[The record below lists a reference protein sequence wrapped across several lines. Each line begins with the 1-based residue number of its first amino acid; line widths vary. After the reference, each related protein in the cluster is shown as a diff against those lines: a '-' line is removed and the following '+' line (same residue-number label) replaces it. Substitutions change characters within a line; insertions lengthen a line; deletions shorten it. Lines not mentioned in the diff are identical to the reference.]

1 MTETSSRTLAGVLAA
16 AGRPLASI
24 GERVEFTPREY
35 VIRQGTTVGHVFLVD
50 EGVFRA
56 EIPDRHGQPLEV
68 ARFGRGD
75 YFGEMAFLQGE
86 PASASVRAVTHAAA
100 WRIPHATLS
109 GVADEHPEVM
119 AVLASGLAARLTATN
134 ERFRDVRPGRLV
146 ACLGEAPEAA
156 IFLGHVLQSA
166 TRHLRRPVVVF
177 DLSSGARLL
186 PGVALPAVDELLAV
200 SRPVDH
206 LVELACGAADG
217 VFVSSG
223 EAAQAASTGLLSLA
237 SGLRRWAGLV
247 VIFGGERLAPV
258 LPEIE
263 DLDIAVRLQY
273 DGDTPAGLAASLPT
287 IRLRGDG
294 KLVPPGAVQALRF
307 LRGANLLRS
316 VPECEPLGGAHP
328 PGATNEPWSSV
339 DWTARHL
346 AGLKVGLAL
355 GAGTAK
361 AYAHIGV
368 VEELRRLGV
377 PIDYVAGANLGA
389 AVANAVAW
397 GTDMQPVQQM
407 FDRSF
412 TKALRFTF
420 PFHSFFTP
428 TILRRDLHLYNRRLK
443 FEHLPIPLSVI
454 TVDLNRREE
463 VILRSGF
470 VAPALIASMAVP
482 GLYPP
487 LRLDGRTLVDGGLL
501 NPVPVR
507 AVAEAGADVVIG
519 VKLTSVS
526 EQVQRTAG
534 VRKRRFWLAPPI
546 IDTIQQSFELMQWRI
561 VGQGQ
566 LPGDIMI
573 EPRFS
578 GPAGLRDFGRGTEFV
593 ALGREAVAEM
603 ADTLRRQLPWI
614 GS

>member
-1 MTETSSRTLAGVLAA
+1 MTEFSMRTLAGLLEAS
-16 AGRPLASI
+16 GCPLSSL
-24 GERVEFTPREY
+24 GERVEFSPREY
-35 VIRQGTTVGHVFLVD
+35 VLHQDAPVAHIYIVD

-56 EIPDRHGQPLEV
+56 ETPDRHGQPHEI

-75 YFGEMAFLQGE
+75 YFGEMAFLQGD

-100 WRIPHATLS
+100 WRIPHASL
-109 GVADEHPEVM
+109 GAVAEQHPEVM
-119 AVLASGLAARLTATN
+119 SILASGLAARLTATN
-134 ERFRDVRPGRLV
+134 ARFQDVRPGRLV
-146 ACLGEAPEAA
+146 ACLADGPEAA
-156 IFLGHVLQSA
+156 LFLGHVLESA
-166 TRHLRRPVVVF
+166 ERHLRRPVVVF
-177 DLSSGARLL
+177 DLSSGAAAL
-186 PGVALPAVDELLAV
+186 PGTALPGLAELLAT
-200 SRPVDH
+200 SQPAER
-206 LVELACGAADG
+206 LIEFTNAAPGG
-217 VFVSSG
+217 VFVSRG
-223 EAAQAASTGLLSLA
+223 DAAVAAGAGLVGLA

-247 VIFGGERLAPV
+247 IIFDGARLAPL
-258 LPEIE
+258 LPAIE
-263 DLDIAVRLQY
+263 DLDLAVYLQC
-273 DGDTPAGLAASLPT
+273 DGDDAANAGRLPT

-294 KLVPPGAVQALRF
+294 KLVPPGAAQALRF
-307 LRGANLLRS
+307 LRGASLLRS
-316 VPECEPLGGAHP
+316 VPECVPLAGVRPAE
-328 PGATNEPWSSV
+328 ATNEPWSSV
-339 DWTARHL
+339 DWAARHL
-346 AGLKVGLAL
+346 SGLKVGLAL

-397 GTDMQPVQQM
+397 GTDVQPVQQM

-428 TILRRDLHLYNRRLK
+428 TVLRRDLYLYNRRLK

-454 TVDLNRREE
+454 AVDLNRREE
-463 VILRSGF
+463 IVLRSGF
-470 VAPALIASMAVP
+470 VAPALIASLAVP

-507 AVAEAGADVVIG
+507 SVAEAGADVVIG
-519 VKLTSVS
+519 VKLTSLANQD
-526 EQVQRTAG
+526 ERPAG
-534 VRKRRFWLAPPI
+534 PRKRRFWLAPPI

-573 EPRFS
+573 EPRFT
-578 GPAGLRDFGRGTEFV
+578 GRAGLRDFGRGPEFV
-593 ALGREAVAEM
+593 AAGREAVALAAE
-603 ADTLRRQLPWI
+603 TIRRELPWI
-614 GS
+614 RS